1 MGVFLANEQDL
12 AVQEARLSALARHA
26 LARLQVEESAELSV
40 ILVAADH
47 MRQLNRRFAGND
59 YSTDVLSF
67 PMEDE
72 EDGPSMLGDVVL
84 CPQVAQRNAIKL
96 EHSLDDEL
104 AVLLVHGTLHLL
116 GYDHQRQEEADDM
129 EKTIREVVG
138 SFETPVP

>member
-12 AVQEARLSALARHA
+12 AVQEARLTALARHA
-26 LARLQVEESAELSV
+26 LARLEVEESAELSV

-84 CPQVAQRNAIKL
+84 CPQVARRNATKL

-116 GYDHQRQEEADDM
+116 GYDHQSQEEAEDM